1 LTSRNALG
9 RFVMV
14 SESSTSER
22 STIRRLIGAILLAF
36 LVFLPLHYHA
46 FNSTSQLTKECTCI
60 HGTRT
65 QLGLHADSPTV
76 TPTFLATIFAAAYV
90 FSWAGNWSKSQN
102 VRAPP
107 ATLSV

>member
-1 LTSRNALG
+1 
-9 RFVMV
+9 MV

-22 STIRRLIGAILLAF
+22 SSIRRLIGAILLAF

>member
-1 LTSRNALG
+1 
-9 RFVMV
+9 M
-14 SESSTSER
+14 
-22 STIRRLIGAILLAF
+22 RRLIGAILLAF

-46 FNSTSQLTKECTCI
+46 FNSTSQLAKECTCI

-65 QLGLHADSPTV
+65 QLGLQADSPTV

-102 VRAPP
+102 VRGPP
-107 ATLSV
+107 ATLSVSSLNLS